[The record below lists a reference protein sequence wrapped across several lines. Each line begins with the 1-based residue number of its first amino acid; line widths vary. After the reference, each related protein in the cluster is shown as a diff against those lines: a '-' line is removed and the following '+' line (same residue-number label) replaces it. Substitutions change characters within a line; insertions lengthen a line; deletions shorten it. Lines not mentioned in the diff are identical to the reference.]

1 MRQTDLLAC
10 GANVQVS
17 GRTASDKIYFYI
29 MLLFYRYS
37 ADGVNG
43 TDDGR
48 DLHGERFPHLHEL
61 TNDSRKEVPL
71 KLVGDNVS
79 NNRWAGDYLKR
90 ELHTY
95 TPTHTHTCT
104 HTWHL
109 FSLSLALLRNAI
121 ETMYELLRMYCKL
134 KPGFKRIF
142 EIELFAYL
150 FVTN

>member
-10 GANVQVS
+10 GASVQVS
-17 GRTASDKIYFYI
+17 GRTTPDKIYFYR
-29 MLLFYRYS
+29 LLLLYRYS

-90 ELHTY
+90 ELHTD
-95 TPTHTHTCT
+95 THTHT
-104 HTWHL
+104 HTRAHIHGIY
-109 FSLSLALLRNAI
+109 SLSRSL
-121 ETMYELLRMYCKL
+121 YC
-134 KPGFKRIF
+134 
-142 EIELFAYL
+142 
-150 FVTN
+150 VTQFGVT

>member
-1 MRQTDLLAC
+1 M
-10 GANVQVS
+10 
-17 GRTASDKIYFYI
+17 
-29 MLLFYRYS
+29 YRYS

-95 TPTHTHTCT
+95 THTLTHVHTYMA
-104 HTWHL
+104 
-109 FSLSLALLRNAI
+109 FILSLARSIA
-121 ETMYELLRMYCKL
+121 
-134 KPGFKRIF
+134 
-142 EIELFAYL
+142 
-150 FVTN
+150 